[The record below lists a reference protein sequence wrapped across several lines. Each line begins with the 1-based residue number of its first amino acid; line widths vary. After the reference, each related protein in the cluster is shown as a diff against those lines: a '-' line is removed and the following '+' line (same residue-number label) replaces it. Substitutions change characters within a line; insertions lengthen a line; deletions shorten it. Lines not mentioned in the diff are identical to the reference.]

1 MIYAVST
8 LLVGKHQDDSQEP
21 LWQECIFLVEADS
34 SESARGLAAPLARQH
49 EVRYETVAGAMEW
62 RFHAVQ
68 SVFEID
74 GDQLTHGI
82 EVFSRFLRN
91 SEAISLLEPFEDSP

>member
-1 MIYAVST
+1 
-8 LLVGKHQDDSQEP
+8 
-21 LWQECIFLVEADS
+21 
-34 SESARGLAAPLARQH
+34 
-49 EVRYETVAGAMEW
+49 MEW

-74 GDQLTHGI
+74 GQQLTHGI